1 MASAASEES
10 HKTEI
15 VSDHMTVEDCR
26 SKGEQTEAP
35 QGELIAAGDEDITE
49 SHPPSIRGEEDH
61 PPSIRGEEEGGDWTN
76 KDVDGE
82 VEPLKSAPSP
92 QLPSPTEQEDHR
104 LNHALYRS
112 WCKFCVMGRGLGERR
127 GRHTGR
133 CHTIPRVGIDYFYI
147 TTGGLKS
154 RKEIDVPETPEGE
167 AKLVDER
174 LKGSIVKCL
183 IVRCHETKNVFGHVV
198 PCKGADEDRFV
209 TGLVVND
216 VSWLGHTKL
225 ILKSD
230 QERALVALV
239 KQALVAVRFQVEGV
253 EKVTV
258 EHSQKY
264 DSQASGGTEVGVRA
278 LRGLFRSLHLCLQDR
293 VGQVIPVNHPLTSW
307 LLEYTA
313 LTLNACVRGDDGLTP
328 WARARGRAFGQ
339 RIIGFGEY
347 VYYKLPTKGPQHNA
361 NGNMAARQ
369 APGIFLGYSVLSN
382 SYKIALDTG
391 ELVES
396 RAVQRVPFE
405 NRWSGEA
412 LKRVHATPWSL
423 RPSGGARRV
432 EFGET
437 IVQHQRP
444 DGPALANPRR
454 LKITIETLKEH
465 GFTEHCRQCD
475 HIKAFGERKGGLPHS
490 EACRAR
496 IVESMLATPRGA
508 ARVQDAETRIDRALA
523 EHVAAGSA
531 VPPPTPADIAAEAA
545 EEASEA
551 ADTVHPP
558 RDVRAPAGPDPLE
571 PIDKEEDE
579 DMDVSHVTCAKLRW
593 AVPVVPTVLIST
605 KRRTRNHDGR
615 PMTERRSPYTDN
627 SRINHDISRTIADFP
642 VLIETLLALS
652 PISGHTRYRRYS
664 RTRTNTTT
672 RCSSGSYPTSVP
684 TRGPTNERQNRRGDV
699 LCRKSSPL
707 RVSPSFSQACPRAGS
722 SRDLPWT

>member
-1 MASAASEES
+1 MASTASEES
-10 HKTEI
+10 HKTET
-15 VSDHMTVEDCR
+15 VSDPMTVEGYR
-26 SKGEQTEAP
+26 SKGEQAEAP
-35 QGELIAAGDEDITE
+35 QGGLIAPADEDSTE
-49 SHPPSIRGEEDH
+49 SHPPFKGEEGD
-61 PPSIRGEEEGGDWTN
+61 GGDWTN
-76 KDVDGE
+76 EDVDGE

-92 QLPSPTEQEDHR
+92 QLPSPAEQEDHR

-183 IVRCHETKNVFGHVV
+183 IVRCHETKNVFAHVV

-216 VSWLGHTKL
+216 VSRLGHTKL

-293 VGQVIPVNHPLTSW
+293 VGQAIPVNHPLTSW

-347 VYYKLPTKGPQHNA
+347 VYYKLPTKGPQHDA

-432 EFGET
+432 EFG
-437 IVQHQRP
+437 RP
-444 DGPALANPRR
+444 
-454 LKITIETLKEH
+454 
-465 GFTEHCRQCD
+465 
-475 HIKAFGERKGGLPHS
+475 S
-490 EACRAR
+490 
-496 IVESMLATPRGA
+496 
-508 ARVQDAETRIDRALA
+508 
-523 EHVAAGSA
+523 
-531 VPPPTPADIAAEAA
+531 
-545 EEASEA
+545 
-551 ADTVHPP
+551 
-558 RDVRAPAGPDPLE
+558 
-571 PIDKEEDE
+571 
-579 DMDVSHVTCAKLRW
+579 
-593 AVPVVPTVLIST
+593 
-605 KRRTRNHDGR
+605 
-615 PMTERRSPYTDN
+615 
-627 SRINHDISRTIADFP
+627 
-642 VLIETLLALS
+642 
-652 PISGHTRYRRYS
+652 
-664 RTRTNTTT
+664 
-672 RCSSGSYPTSVP
+672 CS
-684 TRGPTNERQNRRGDV
+684 TRGPTSPHSRTPGASRSRSR
-699 LCRKSSPL
+699 LSKSTG
-707 RVSPSFSQACPRAGS
+707 SPSTAGS
-722 SRDLPWT
+722 AITSRPSARGRADFLTVKPVEPGSLSPC